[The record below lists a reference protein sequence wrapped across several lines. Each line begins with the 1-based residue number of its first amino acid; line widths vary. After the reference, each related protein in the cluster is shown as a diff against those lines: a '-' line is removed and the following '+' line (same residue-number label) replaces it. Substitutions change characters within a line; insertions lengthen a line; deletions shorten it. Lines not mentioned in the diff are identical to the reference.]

1 MSAGRRS
8 PVEPEEVEPQMCSFD
23 MRLDILG
30 RVPFFAGLPRS
41 DVERINEMFHE
52 HGFAP
57 EEAIY
62 YSGDEARRLYV
73 VASGKVK
80 IMRHTLAGQDV
91 LLDILTPGEYFGS
104 LAALGD
110 DVYPDTAQAQTVVCV
125 LGIGAEDF
133 RRVLTSYPS
142 VALKVLDLTSERLR
156 DAREMVRRLSAHTV
170 EQRIAYT
177 LLKLGEKLGE
187 PSAEGLLIQMPFSR
201 EDLAGMTGTT
211 TATASRVMSHL
222 QKTGLINTGRQWVA
236 IRDEAGLR
244 AIAEEVPA

>member
-62 YSGDEARRLYV
+62 HPGDEARRLSV
-73 VASGKVK
+73 VASGQVK

-142 VALKVLDLTSERLR
+142 VALKVLDL
-156 DAREMVRRLSAHTV
+156 TV